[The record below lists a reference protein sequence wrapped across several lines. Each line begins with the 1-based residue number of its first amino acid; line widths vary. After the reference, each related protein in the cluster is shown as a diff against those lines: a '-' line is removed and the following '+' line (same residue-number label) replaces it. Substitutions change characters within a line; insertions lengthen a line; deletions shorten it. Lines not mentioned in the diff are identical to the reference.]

1 MEDIEYAIVCV
12 DDDPY
17 ILQMLSFQLAK
28 IIDQRYTLMEYYTD
42 PNEALE
48 KIDDLVDEKLNI
60 IFTLIDFQMP
70 SMSGA
75 DLIKSIKNKYPD
87 LKCVMLSG
95 QAHKKSVMDLK
106 KNNLLEN
113 FIHKPWSEDDLFNI
127 LRPILL
133 EKAL

>member
-28 IIDQRYTLMEYYTD
+28 IIDPRYTLMEFYTN

-60 IFTLIDFQMP
+60 IFAPIDFQMP
-70 SMSGA
+70 SM
-75 DLIKSIKNKYPD
+75 L
-87 LKCVMLSG
+87 
-95 QAHKKSVMDLK
+95 
-106 KNNLLEN
+106 
-113 FIHKPWSEDDLFNI
+113 
-127 LRPILL
+127 
-133 EKAL
+133 